1 MSKPKSKGEP
11 LEETALGFRV
21 KSGWATA
28 VLLAGR
34 VDAPRVLDR
43 CVVELSDPEFPETRQ
58 PYHAST
64 GREET
69 NAAKVKRR
77 VKTVERVANRSVSKL
92 IERYRDRAGRL
103 RGAALVVGSVIKPD
117 SIANPHI
124 RAHAH
129 EGELFRTVLQ
139 NSLDA
144 CGLRCRVVV
153 ERKAYLNAAS
163 ALERSETELKRALVA
178 MGRSIGRPW
187 GANEKL
193 AALGAW
199 MALA

>member
-1 MSKPKSKGEP
+1 MPKAKGVLGNP
-11 LEETALGFRV
+11 SAVGFRV

-28 VLLAGR
+28 VLLAGP
-34 VDAPRVLDR
+34 VDKPRAVDR
-43 CVVELSDPEFPETRQ
+43 CVIELSDPQFPETRQ

-69 NAAKVKRR
+69 DAIKVRR
-77 VKTVERVANRSVSKL
+77 RLKTVERVTDHSVRKL
-92 IERYRDRAGRL
+92 IERYRSLAGRL

-144 CGLRCRVVV
+144 RGLHCRVVV
-153 ERKAYLNAAS
+153 ERKAYVHAAS
-163 ALERSETELKRALVA
+163 VLERSEPELKRALVA
-178 MGRSIGRPW
+178 IGRPIGPPW

-193 AALGAW
+193 ATLGAW